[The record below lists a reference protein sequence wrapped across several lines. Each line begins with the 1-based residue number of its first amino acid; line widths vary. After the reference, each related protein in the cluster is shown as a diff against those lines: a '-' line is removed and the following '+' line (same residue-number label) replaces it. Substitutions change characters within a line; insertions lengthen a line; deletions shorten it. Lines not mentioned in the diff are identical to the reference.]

1 MALIFGFFGLA
12 AVVICF
18 LPVKIALHLR
28 IGEKIRF
35 SSGVAV
41 FAGKLADQ
49 LADKHARGRKKPPLL
64 SRWIKNAHKRSR
76 LSACLAGLR
85 CFYRHLHFE
94 RLAARGTLSLPDAA
108 QTAMACGAA
117 NALSA
122 SLKNHPRVS
131 ISLRPDFSAGKS
143 DALVR
148 GMFSIRAGH
157 IILAAVKG
165 TAHYIREEFAQWK
178 NTRLKTS

>member
-1 MALIFGFFGLA
+1 MALIFGFSGLIA
-12 AVVICF
+12 ACVCF

-28 IGEKIRF
+28 ITEKIRF

-41 FAGKLADQ
+41 FAGKW
-49 LADKHARGRKKPPLL
+49 ADKMADIHAHGRKKPPLL

-76 LSACLAGLR
+76 LAACIAGLKH
-85 CFYRHLHFE
+85 FYRHLHLE
-94 RLAARGTLSLPDAA
+94 CLSAGGTLSLADAA

-122 SLKNHPRVS
+122 SLKNHPRFF
-131 ISLRPDFSAGKS
+131 INLRPDFSAGKS

-157 IILAAVKG
+157 IILAATIG
-165 TAHYIREEFAQWK
+165 IAHYIREEFAQWK